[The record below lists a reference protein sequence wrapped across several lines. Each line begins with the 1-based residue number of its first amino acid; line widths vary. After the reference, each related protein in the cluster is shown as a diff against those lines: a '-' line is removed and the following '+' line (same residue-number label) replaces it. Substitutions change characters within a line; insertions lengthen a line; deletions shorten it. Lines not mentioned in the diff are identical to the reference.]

1 MGNCFYCYHLNY
13 KIIEFVFL
21 LTFLIFIDLLVHLA
35 YVFVL
40 LAKWLRSCKYIFT
53 IEKFVLNVSYVIR
66 CHLVFFFESISW
78 GKRDKKQ
85 ENSIECFSYSL
96 WKTVIHFIVVKSS
109 PQSLT
114 QQNQKFLEPFCS
126 NEAFIQVT
134 KMTRNKSQLFKETT
148 WRVTLMCHRSAC
160 KSSKMQTW
168 FFMHCQHK
176 PLVLQYTAWVVFF
189 W

>member
-1 MGNCFYCYHLNY
+1 MGNCFYCYHLKY
-13 KIIEFVFL
+13 KTFIAITEFFFL
-21 LTFLIFIDLLVHLA
+21 LTFLIFVDLLVHLA
-35 YVFVL
+35 YVFIL
-40 LAKWLRSCKYIFT
+40 LVKWLRSCKYILT
-53 IEKFVLNVSYVIR
+53 TEKFVLNVSYVIC

-96 WKTVIHFIVVKSS
+96 WKTIIPCIVIKSS

-148 WRVTLMCHRSAC
+148 GRITLMCHRSAC
-160 KSSKMQTW
+160 KSSKM
-168 FFMHCQHK
+168 
-176 PLVLQYTAWVVFF
+176 
-189 W
+189 